1 MLHRSRALILVKA
14 LPQPSK
20 KHKETVCCAGVTV
33 DGAWK
38 RLYPIRFRQ
47 LGEGSTFRRWDW
59 VDFEYELP
67 PQDKRR
73 ESCKVFEDRI
83 RVSGQMKQGER
94 ARFLNPLIMP
104 SINEAAARGMSLA
117 LIRPQRTSFHFKRK
131 SADRIAKERE
141 HFAAVERQTSF
152 LDADLKALEPTP
164 YDFRFRFEDGGRRR
178 QFMCGD
184 WEVHTTFRRRRDE
197 FGGDEAAL
205 KWMDEKFNHEYP
217 RKGMA
222 FAVGNVAARPQT
234 WMLLGIIRLDELT
247 QGELAI

>member
-20 KHKETVCCAGVTV
+20 KRKETVCCAGVTA

-83 RVSGQMKQGER
+83 RVRGQMKQNER
-94 ARFLNPLIMP
+94 ARFLNPLIIP
-104 SINEAAARGMSLA
+104 SINEAAAQGMSLA
-117 LIRPQRTSFHFKRK
+117 LIRPHDCVFRYRKK
-131 SADRIAKERE
+131 SASDLDFERE
-141 HFAAVERQTSF
+141 RFALAARQQSLF
-152 LDADLKALEPTP
+152 DKELAALEPTP
-164 YDFRFRFEDGGRRR
+164 YEFKFDFDDGKSHS
-178 QFMCGD
+178 FTCAD
-184 WEVHTTFRRRRDE
+184 WEVHTTFYKRRSE
-197 FGGDEAAL
+197 FGSEEAAL
-205 KWMDEKFNHEYP
+205 KWMDEKFNDEYR

-222 FAVGNVAARPQT
+222 FAVGTMAAYPKT
-234 WMLLGIIRLDELT
+234 WMLLGIIRLDET
-247 QGELAI
+247 AQGELGF